1 MGMQQPDTA
10 QACCCCALPFKFGN
24 EQAVRFAYQDKL
36 YTAFPV
42 YEQADLAFQ
51 RACKKSKFPG
61 LIKPVDFIR
70 RELAFAKT
78 FQRLEL
84 AWPQSLQI
92 AF

>member
-1 MGMQQPDTA
+1 MGMQEPDAA
-10 QACCCCALPFKFGN
+10 QACHCRALPFKLGN
-24 EQAVRFAYQDKL
+24 KQAVRPAYQDKL
-36 YTAFPV
+36 YPSFPV
-42 YEQADLAFQ
+42 YEQAYLAFQ
-51 RACKKSKFPG
+51 GACKKSKFPG

-70 RELAFAKT
+70 RELAFAKA